1 MVWHMAA
8 VTQVTSLQR
17 GTFRVNVPLKREIV
31 EEKLQSLITAQSQ
44 ENIARANLALYDQ
57 GSRDERA
64 VLWAIVQTAIKQRK
78 TTSEEFYEA
87 LKWAPEASRNPD
99 MRRTKMS
106 PDKILRIS

>member
-8 VTQVTSLQR
+8 VTQATTLQR

-31 EEKLQSLITAQSQ
+31 AEKLQSLQSAQSQ

-57 GSRDERA
+57 GSREERA
-64 VLWAIVQTAIKQRK
+64 VLWAIVQTAIKRRK

-87 LKWAPEASRNPD
+87 LKWAPEATRQPD
-99 MRRTKMS
+99 MQRTKMKAE
-106 PDKILRIS
+106 KILSAS